1 MKKLLSLII
10 LLLILGSSVQAQIA
24 TNYVFSDEAASIWM
38 NNPASLGNEQ
48 FFIGLPVLGG
58 IDANAVHNGFTYDD
72 AITND
77 QVNIGSTIDQLR
89 DENDLLF
96 NSSFQLFNFG
106 LRLGNWHFRGGAQQ
120 VIQSRI
126 TYPKSF
132 MELAWKGNGHP
143 DLIGR
148 RLDFGGFAVNA
159 MAYTD
164 YFVGVSKSLMDNRLT
179 LGANLHYLQGA
190 DVVYTEQSSFGLT
203 TDPDT
208 YALTADGAFILR
220 TTVDEDALDSI
231 SADYLNP
238 FNGANAGFSLDLGV
252 KYRFLEKFE
261 LQASAMNVGGIRW
274 DRNAQSY
281 TLGKTSFT
289 YNGLDLEDLVDNPDS
304 TTSQLEEV
312 LDSLSTSFEPI
323 EQAGSFNAPS
333 NARFYLGFGYE
344 MNMKNHL
351 LLTAAHLRSFNKG
364 FNSVSA
370 MYRHKF
376 GRILWV
382 RTGAQLFQFDQFLWP
397 VGLTLNAGPV
407 QFGFGTD
414 NLIAAFAPT
423 KSGVFTGH
431 FQIGLRFGRDGKVK
445 KTKPE

>member
-1 MKKLLSLII
+1 MKKYLII
-10 LLLILGSSVQAQIA
+10 SLSVFFFMKGATAQIN
-24 TNYVFSDEAASIWM
+24 TNYLFSDEAPSMW
-38 NNPASLGNEQ
+38 NTNPASLGNEKV
-48 FFIGLPVLGG
+48 FVGLPVLSG

-77 QVNIGSTIDQLR
+77 QVNIASTIEQLR
-89 DENDLLF
+89 DENDIMF
-96 NSSFQLFNFG
+96 NSSFQLLNFG
-106 LRLGNWHFRGGAQQ
+106 FRLGQWHFRGGAQQ
-120 VIQSRI
+120 VISTRI

-164 YFVGVSKSLMDNRLT
+164 YFAGFSRQLMEERLT
-179 LGANLHYLQGA
+179 IGANIHYLQGA

-203 TDPDT
+203 TDADT
-208 YALTADGAFILR
+208 YALTADGGFILR
-220 TTVDEDALDSI
+220 TTVDENALDSI
-231 SADYLNP
+231 SADYFTP
-238 FNGANAGFSLDLGV
+238 FNGANSGFSFDLGA

-281 TLGKTSFT
+281 TLSNTSFT
-289 YNGLDLEDLVDNPDS
+289 YNGVDLESLVDNPDS
-304 TTSQLEEV
+304 TTSQLEDV
-312 LDSLSTSFEPI
+312 LDSLATSFEPI
-323 EQAGSFNAPS
+323 EGRGAFTSPS

-344 MNMKNHL
+344 INKNNHL
-351 LLTAAHLRSFNKG
+351 MLTAAHLRSFNKG
-364 FNSVSA
+364 FNSVAA
-370 MYRHKF
+370 MYRHRF

-382 RTGAQLFQFDQFLWP
+382 RTGAQLFQLDQFLWP
-397 VGLTLNAGPV
+397 VGLTINAGPV

-423 KSGVFTGH
+423 KAGVFTGH
-431 FQIGLRFGRDGKVK
+431 FQIGLRFGRDGKIEK
-445 KTKPE
+445 E